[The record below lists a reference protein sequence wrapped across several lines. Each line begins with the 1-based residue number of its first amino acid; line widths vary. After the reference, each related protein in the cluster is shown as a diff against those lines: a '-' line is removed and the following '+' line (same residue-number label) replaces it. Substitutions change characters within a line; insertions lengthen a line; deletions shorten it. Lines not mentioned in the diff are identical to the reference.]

1 MRFSRTDLFPILTII
16 AGGVI
21 GASFAFGALASRSNG
36 GVTARARIIHE
47 VSGLV
52 AYYPLD
58 GNADD
63 ASGNGHDGD
72 VYGATL
78 LHDRNGAADH
88 AYHIENFDYIALDA
102 NAFDGLNDFTVSFW
116 VLFEGF
122 NEGCDDYDT
131 ILSVASRRLDNELL
145 IAYASDKTC
154 FDVFENQF
162 FVGIN
167 TRFGPAPDLRPFDVN
182 TVVKD
187 GEWHCITV
195 TRSGSTATLY
205 IDGSKAGGSI
215 RVPSNA
221 IGTASNGAILGQEQ
235 DDVGTRFDI
244 NQNLSGQIDDVYVY
258 DRALRESE
266 VRTLYSGASR

>member
-1 MRFSRTDLFPILTII
+1 LFPILTII
-16 AGGVI
+16 AGGIV
-21 GASFAFGALASRSNG
+21 GASFAFGTLSSRSSDG
-36 GVTARARIIHE
+36 APVRARIIHE
-47 VSGLV
+47 VPGLV

-78 LHDRNGAADH
+78 LGDRNGAADQ
-88 AYHIENFDYIALDA
+88 AYHIEDFGYIALDA

-116 VLFEGF
+116 VLFESF
-122 NEGCDDYDT
+122 NEGCDDYNT
-131 ILSVASRRLDNELL
+131 ILSVASQRRDNELL
-145 IAYASDKTC
+145 IAYASDKSC
-154 FDVFENQF
+154 FDVFANQF

-167 TRFGPAPDLRPFDVN
+167 TGFGPDPDLRPFDVN

-187 GEWHCITV
+187 GEWHSITV

-205 IDGSKAGGSI
+205 IDGSKAGRSI

-221 IGTASNGAILGQEQ
+221 IGASRNGAILGQEQ
-235 DDVGTRFDI
+235 DAVGTRFNID
-244 NQNLSGQIDDVYVY
+244 QNLSGRMDDVYVY
-258 DRALRESE
+258 NRALSESE
-266 VRTLYSGASR
+266 VQTLYSGASR